1 MKFLK
6 FFNDRAL
13 GLFSASALF
22 GFLLCLRSEGLPVLN
37 IVMWAVTGLSLL
49 LFFVRLSVML
59 FGKDARFLA
68 IKGGGAG
75 QMFLFPAL
83 LLLYC
88 RVLHQREYDSGHSVA
103 RPFRPVACRDYFSGD
118 QRFLVAGKVNRF
130 SDKTLHF
137 PQEKQEKWHFI

>member
-13 GLFSASALF
+13 GVFSASALF

-49 LFFVRLSVML
+49 LFFTRLSVLL
-59 FGKDARFLA
+59 FGKDAGFLA

-75 QMFLFPAL
+75 QMFVFPAL
-83 LLLYC
+83 LLLFIVEFYS
-88 RVLHQREYDSGHSVA
+88 RGNMTAAIVSLVLFVLSLVGTIMVVIKDFSKQR
-103 RPFRPVACRDYFSGD
+103 
-118 QRFLVAGKVNRF
+118 N
-130 SDKTLHF
+130 
-137 PQEKQEKWHFI
+137 

>member
-13 GLFSASALF
+13 GVFSASALF

-49 LFFVRLSVML
+49 LFFTRLSVLL
-59 FGKDARFLA
+59 FGKDAGFLA

-75 QMFLFPAL
+75 PMFVFPAL
-83 LLLYC
+83 LLLFIVEFYS
-88 RVLHQREYDSGHSVA
+88 RGNMTAAIVSLVLFVLSLVGTIMVVIKDFSKQR
-103 RPFRPVACRDYFSGD
+103 
-118 QRFLVAGKVNRF
+118 N
-130 SDKTLHF
+130 
-137 PQEKQEKWHFI
+137 

>member
-1 MKFLK
+1 MKINRSSLKFLK

-13 GLFSASALF
+13 GVFSASALF

-83 LLLYC
+83 LLLFIVEFYT
-88 RVLHQREYDSGHSVA
+88 RGNMTAAIVSLVLFVLSLAGTI
-103 RPFRPVACRDYFSGD
+103 
-118 QRFLVAGKVNRF
+118 LVAIKDFSLPGK
-130 SDKTLHF
+130 
-137 PQEKQEKWHFI
+137 

>member
-1 MKFLK
+1 MKINRSSLKFLK

-13 GLFSASALF
+13 GVFSASALF

-59 FGKDARFLA
+59 FGKDAGFLSL
-68 IKGGGAG
+68 KGGVG

-83 LLLYC
+83 LLLFIVEFYS
-88 RVLHQREYDSGHSVA
+88 RENMAAAIVSLVLFVLSLAGTI
-103 RPFRPVACRDYFSGD
+103 
-118 QRFLVAGKVNRF
+118 LVAIKDF
-130 SDKTLHF
+130 SK
-137 PQEKQEKWHFI
+137 

>member
-13 GLFSASALF
+13 GVFSASALF

-49 LFFVRLSVML
+49 LFFTRLSVLL
-59 FGKDARFLA
+59 FGKDAGFLA

-75 QMFLFPAL
+75 QMFVFPAL
-83 LLLYC
+83 LLLFIVEFYS
-88 RVLHQREYDSGHSVA
+88 RGNMTAAIVSLVLFVLSLVGTIMVVIKD
-103 RPFRPVACRDYFSGD
+103 FS
-118 QRFLVAGKVNRF
+118 K
-130 SDKTLHF
+130 
-137 PQEKQEKWHFI
+137 

>member
-1 MKFLK
+1 MKISGSSLKFLK

-49 LFFVRLSVML
+49 LFFTRLSVLL
-59 FGKDARFLA
+59 FGKDAGFLA

-75 QMFLFPAL
+75 QMFVFPAL
-83 LLLYC
+83 LLLFIVEFYT
-88 RVLHQREYDSGHSVA
+88 RGNMTAAIVSLVLFVLSLAGTI
-103 RPFRPVACRDYFSGD
+103 
-118 QRFLVAGKVNRF
+118 LVAIKDFSLPGK
-130 SDKTLHF
+130 
-137 PQEKQEKWHFI
+137 

>member
-49 LFFVRLSVML
+49 LFFTRLSVLL
-59 FGKDARFLA
+59 FGKDAGFLA

-75 QMFLFPAL
+75 QMFVFPAL
-83 LLLYC
+83 LLLFIVEFYT
-88 RVLHQREYDSGHSVA
+88 RGNMTAAIVSLVLFVLSLAGTI
-103 RPFRPVACRDYFSGD
+103 
-118 QRFLVAGKVNRF
+118 LVAIKDFSLPGK
-130 SDKTLHF
+130 
-137 PQEKQEKWHFI
+137 